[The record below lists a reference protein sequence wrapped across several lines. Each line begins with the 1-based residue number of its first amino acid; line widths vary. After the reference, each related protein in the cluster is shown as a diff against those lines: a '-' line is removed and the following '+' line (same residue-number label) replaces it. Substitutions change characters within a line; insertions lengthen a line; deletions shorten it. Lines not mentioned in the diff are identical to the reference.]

1 MVSVNYLDGLI
12 EGMVTVLKDFS
23 LDINDLKDE
32 KDSFVEDQIIQ
43 YLEDKGYTREDYK
56 DLLAN
61 YGYYNE

>member
-32 KDSFVEDQIIQ
+32 KDSFVEDQILQ